1 MDDNSL
7 LDSDTLTEADINF
20 DLQGSDYTGARLLL
34 RDKADQLGSSCSEAG
49 GHKSEHDSHTNI
61 VIHMAW

>member
-20 DLQGSDYTGARLLL
+20 DPQGSDYTGAGLLPT
-34 RDKADQLGSSCSEAG
+34 DKADQLGAAV
-49 GHKSEHDSHTNI
+49 KLVATRANI
-61 VIHMAW
+61 TATPITAHMAW